1 MMEENRPNSLFAV
14 SWIRYVRG

>member
-14 SWIRYVRG
+14 SWIRYIRG